1 VPFKLNP
8 LTGELDLVSIDDEN
22 FSYNNVAADSEVEI
36 PENQQMI
43 VFEDINVDGELTIN
57 GDLVIFDNKVINRI
71 IDTDASET
79 INVELFEVVK
89 QTEPAIVT
97 SFSSV
102 ITGSRITIVNSSVG
116 TNTLNIT
123 IQGEVNPIIYSRESF
138 SIIYNG
144 TDWDVQ

>member
-1 VPFKLNP
+1 MPFKYNP
-8 LTGELDLVSIDDEN
+8 LTDKLDVVSIDDEN
-22 FSYNNVAADSEVEI
+22 FSYNNVAADCEVEI

>member
-57 GDLVIFDNKVINRI
+57 GDLVIFDDKVINRI

-79 INVELFEVVK
+79 INIELFEVIR
-89 QTEPAIVT
+89 QTT
-97 SFSSV
+97 SGITTSLNAV
-102 ITGSRITIVNSSVG
+102 TGSMVTITNRSGGDNI
-116 TNTLNIT
+116 LNIT
-123 IQGEVNPIIYSRESF
+123 IQGIASPVIKNRESF
-138 SIIYNG
+138 SLIYNG
-144 TDWDVQ
+144 VDYDFT

>member
-1 VPFKLNP
+1 MPFKLNP

-57 GDLVIFDNKVINRI
+57 GDLVIFDDKVINRI

-79 INVELFEVVK
+79 INIELFEVIR
-89 QTEPAIVT
+89 QTT
-97 SFSSV
+97 SGITTSLNAV
-102 ITGSRITIVNSSVG
+102 TGSMVTITNRSGGDNI
-116 TNTLNIT
+116 LNIT
-123 IQGEVNPIIYSRESF
+123 IQGIASPVIKNRESF
-138 SIIYNG
+138 SLIYNG
-144 TDWDVQ
+144 VDYDFT

>member
-1 VPFKLNP
+1 MPFKLNP

-79 INVELFEVVK
+79 INIELFEVIR
-89 QTEPAIVT
+89 QTT
-97 SFSSV
+97 SGITTSLNAV
-102 ITGSRITIVNSSVG
+102 TGSMVTITNRSGGDNI
-116 TNTLNIT
+116 LNIT
-123 IQGEVNPIIYSRESF
+123 IQGIASPVIKNRESF
-138 SIIYNG
+138 SLIYNG
-144 TDWDVQ
+144 VDYDFT